1 MSDLTFDRFADL
13 ERALSD
19 LAPQVAFPP
28 APDIAATIRARIAAQ
43 PQPAPRR
50 WTWPALFQP
59 RRLAIACLA
68 LLLLFVAALTVSTD
82 LRTTIAKRLGIH
94 GIEII
99 FVEETPTPVA
109 TPVGATLLLG
119 EPMTLAEAQARVG
132 YAIKLPATLGEPDE
146 VYLRQVAAGQM
157 VTLLYQ
163 ARADLPEASE
173 TGVGALLMQF
183 PADSKIG
190 DIAKRVSRGM
200 GSMLDVSVNGN
211 PGLWITGETE
221 LVIDLDPSAGWQSP
235 AGRPSA
241 NVLIWEEGGMT
252 YRLETSLRLLEAT
265 ALAESVTAPVP

>member
-1 MSDLTFDRFADL
+1 MVDRPLDPFTDL
-13 ERALSD
+13 ERALLD
-19 LAPQVAFPP
+19 LAPRVAFPP
-28 APDIAATIRARIAAQ
+28 TPDIAATIRARIAVQ

-50 WTWPALFQP
+50 WTWPALLQP

-68 LLLLFVAALTVSTD
+68 VLLLAVAALTVSTD
-82 LRTTIAKRLGIH
+82 LRTAIAKRLGIH

-99 FVEETPTPVA
+99 FVEEPPTPVA

-132 YAIKLPATLGEPDE
+132 YTIKLPATLGEPDE

-163 ARADLPEASE
+163 ARASLPEASE

-183 PADSKIG
+183 PADSPVG
-190 DIAKRVSRGM
+190 DLAKRISQGM
-200 GSMLDVSVNGN
+200 GSMLDVSINGN
-211 PGLWITGETE
+211 PGLWITGQTE
-221 LVIDLDPSAGWQSP
+221 LVIDMDPSAGWQSP

-252 YRLETSLRLLEAT
+252 YRLETNLRLLDAI
-265 ALAESVTAPVP
+265 ALAESVTA